1 MCGACGKSRKAT
13 EEVKSRRRSAQ
24 TGGGYDMDGIEG
36 IITGQTTN
44 SVSNQTN
51 YSNRYTEYLRALR
64 GYNGQ

>member
-13 EEVKSRRRSAQ
+13 EEVKSRRRNSQKEGA
-24 TGGGYDMDGIEG
+24 IES

-44 SVSNQTN
+44 PVDHQGNN
-51 YSNRYTEYLRALR
+51 YNNRFTEYLRALK